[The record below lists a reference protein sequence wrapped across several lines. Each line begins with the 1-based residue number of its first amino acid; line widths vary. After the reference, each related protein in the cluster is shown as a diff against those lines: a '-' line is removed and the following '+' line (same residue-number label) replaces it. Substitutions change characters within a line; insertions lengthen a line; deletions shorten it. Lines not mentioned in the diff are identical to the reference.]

1 MWSKEPEKLWAP
13 GASGSAEQR
22 RVSFTHRRSVLGKH
36 CYRGRRRGSGSAS
49 SWLFLLSERRG
60 ESFAWKVEQPVR
72 ACSPHRGIWPG
83 FRRTPGPVSTRSS
96 PGLQHS
102 FVLGWISEPT
112 PLWTRSTDAQADRR
126 THGGVEEER
135 DGLSE
140 EKRALLPSPATTEP
154 QMDGGLRFRIRHS
167 VARGPCWGGEGV
179 WGGGCGLLVASQTDR
194 AAALNAAAASFV
206 SVFSHNTPSSSPLP
220 LPLLCSSAG
229 LYA

>member
-1 MWSKEPEKLWAP
+1 MRP
-13 GASGSAEQR
+13 
-22 RVSFTHRRSVLGKH
+22 
-36 CYRGRRRGSGSAS
+36 RGSFSFLRDGGKLRLESGAAGARVQPSQRHLARFQENARAS
-49 SWLFLLSERRG
+49 LDSLIPRAPTLLCSG
-60 ESFAWKVEQPVR
+60 LDLR
-72 ACSPHRGIWPG
+72 AHAA
-83 FRRTPGPVSTRSS
+83 V
-96 PGLQHS
+96 
-102 FVLGWISEPT
+102 
-112 PLWTRSTDAQADRR
+112 DAQADRR